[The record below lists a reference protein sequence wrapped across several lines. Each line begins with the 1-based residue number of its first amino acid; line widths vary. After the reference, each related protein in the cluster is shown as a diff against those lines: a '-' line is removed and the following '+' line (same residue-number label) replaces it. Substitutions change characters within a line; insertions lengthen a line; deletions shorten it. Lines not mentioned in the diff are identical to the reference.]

1 MNRADDQII
10 EGREC
15 KDTTETIANLQEL
28 ASILSL
34 CLGYLELIHQE
45 CQEHRYLDD
54 ERSTHQSTKSEKIK
68 IYTIILGERI
78 LDHLENFIIR
88 YLYDEKRR
96 IGSDVN
102 RWQESSST
110 IVNQARLKAR
120 VSED

>member
-15 KDTTETIANLQEL
+15 KDTTKTIANLQEL

-34 CLGYLELIHQE
+34 CLGYSELIHQE

-54 ERSTHQSTKSEKIK
+54 ERSAHHSPKSEKIK

-88 YLYDEKRR
+88 SRYDEKRR
-96 IGSDVN
+96 IGRDVN
-102 RWQESSST
+102 RWQK
-110 IVNQARLKAR
+110 VRLQLLIKH
-120 VSED
+120 V